1 MAAKPISLGNTYPAL
16 IIIDMQQGMLPSVTS
31 AHNNLAAEENMGR
44 LLARWRQLEWTIVH
58 VKHRSSSPQ
67 LPFWPHQS
75 GFEFQAAF
83 TPQVHELVVE
93 KNVPDA
99 FLLTP
104 LAQWLREHDINQL
117 IIVGVSTNI
126 SVESSARTASN
137 LGFTVSVVSD
147 ASFAFNK
154 TDYSGSYRCAADV
167 HAMSL
172 ANLAG
177 EFASIVT
184 TQDILSSLSGH
195 LASK

>member
-16 IIIDMQQGMLPSVTS
+16 IIIDMQQGMLPSVTP
-31 AHNNLAAEENMGR
+31 ARNNPTAEEHIAR
-44 LLARWRQLEWTIVH
+44 LLANWRRFGWPIVH
-58 VKHRSSSPQ
+58 VKHRSSSP
-67 LPFWPHQS
+67 LSPFWPHQS

-83 TPQVHELVVE
+83 EPQSNELVIE
-93 KNVPDA
+93 KKVPDA
-99 FLLTP
+99 FLLTHLP
-104 LAQWLREHDINQL
+104 QWLRERAIDQL
-117 IIVGVSTNI
+117 IVVGVSTNI

-137 LGFTVSVVSD
+137 LGFKVSVVSD
-147 ASFAFNK
+147 ATFAFDK
-154 TDYSGSYRCAADV
+154 TDYSGCHRCAADV

-172 ANLAG
+172 ANLAS